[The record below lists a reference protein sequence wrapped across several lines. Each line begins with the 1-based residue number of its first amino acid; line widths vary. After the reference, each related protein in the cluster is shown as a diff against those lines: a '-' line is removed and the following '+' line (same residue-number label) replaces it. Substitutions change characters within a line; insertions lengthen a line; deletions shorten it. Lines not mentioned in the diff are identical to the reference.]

1 MFSGHVDY
9 RTPCVWN
16 IEKWV
21 SIFGVYLSKCAH
33 SILLFYL
40 WHQTW
45 FICCLTVLS
54 YWHRGRERK
63 QFFPLSTQENTR
75 RGKTHLRFVWYN
87 HFLERVYSQA
97 FRALSFFHYF
107 CCQDRQ
113 RRLIFPEKPMNMF
126 FIDLNTVCCT
136 PLHRDFRVHA
146 CFTTWM
152 HGLFRAL
159 ALKML
164 LSACITSGMCVLSS
178 CLEKNNN
185 VIWLG

>member
-1 MFSGHVDY
+1 MDY
-9 RTPCVWN
+9 KTPCVWN

-54 YWHRGRERK
+54 YWHRGR
-63 QFFPLSTQENTR
+63 
-75 RGKTHLRFVWYN
+75 GKKKNNSSPWAPKKTLGEAKHIWGLFGIIISWSVFILRHSG
-87 HFLERVYSQA
+87 HF
-97 FRALSFFHYF
+97 FFHYF

-164 LSACITSGMCVLSS
+164 LSAWITSGMCVLSS